1 MIGAFLMATL
11 ANGCNL
17 SGVPNFVQEI
27 LVGAII
33 VGAVTL
39 DGLRS
44 RREGS

>member
-1 MIGAFLMATL
+1 MATL

-33 VGAVTL
+33 VSAVTL
-39 DGLRS
+39 DGFRS
-44 RREGS
+44 RQRAS